1 MLWIITRG
9 HCFASSLHPC
19 TRAHNVYFLHPSGLL
34 SIPGVLTEAAPRV
47 HYITSTSPTSFIM
60 ASTTTRSRV
69 SCGEFCS
76 TLLREVYV
84 STDLLFQTKITW
96 LLILGPVALVGDAT
110 GLLGE
115 ALCFTCSGLALIPC
129 AER

>member
-1 MLWIITRG
+1 M
-9 HCFASSLHPC
+9 HHPCILAC
-19 TRAHNVYFLHPSGLL
+19 TRADNVYFLHPSGLL
-34 SIPGVLTEAAPRV
+34 SIPGVRV
-47 HYITSTSPTSFIM
+47 HNITLHYITLHYIISTSTSPTSTSFIM
-60 ASTTTRSRV
+60 ASTTTRPRV